1 MPKVEVRLAVWTAG
15 ENAVAADN
23 AVAKT
28 RNFMAGWFYY
38 YFVLMFILLHCMPL
52 KDGGGAQSEICR

>member
-1 MPKVEVRLAVWTAG
+1 
-15 ENAVAADN
+15 
-23 AVAKT
+23 
-28 RNFMAGWFYY
+28 MAGWFYY